1 MISTNESALQ
11 TRMRKIREERPVRNV
26 TITRATPP
34 ANRHTDDATIAAE
47 RLLERFTRRTT

>member
-1 MISTNESALQ
+1 VISTNESALQ